1 MTDPVCKVLDPV
13 EVLEA
18 RVLALEQSYQRLL
31 RSIRDSQLM
40 TVREIEKQI
49 KK

>member
-1 MTDPVCKVLDPV
+1 MSQEERIAK
-13 EVLEA
+13 LEE
-18 RVLALEQSYQRLL
+18 RINFLEESYTRLL